1 MMKKIGILFVALTC
15 FLQMQAQEFVP
26 VADVSPMDV
35 SYFPENYPL
44 LKIKD
49 KAKDDLVA
57 RVIYSRPQ
65 KKDRALFGDLLPYG
79 RLWRMGAN
87 EATEVEFYNN
97 VSIGKTKVKK
107 GRYTLY
113 CIPNA
118 ESWTVILNKD
128 LDTWGSFG
136 YDEKLDV
143 VRLNVPVE
151 KLPKVQEY
159 FTMFFKKDNKNV
171 VLIAEW
177 DYVKVSIP
185 ITL

>member
-1 MMKKIGILFVALTC
+1 MKKIGFFVLALGC
-15 FLQMQAQEFVP
+15 FLQIQAQEFVP

-49 KAKDDLVA
+49 KAHDPLLA

-65 KKDRALFGDLLPYG
+65 KKDRELFGDLLPYG

-87 EATEVEFYNN
+87 EATEAEFYEN

-113 CIPNA
+113 CIPN
-118 ESWTVILNKD
+118 EDNWTVITCD
-128 LDTWGSFG
+128 G
-136 YDEKLDV
+136 
-143 VRLNVPVE
+143 
-151 KLPKVQEY
+151 
-159 FTMFFKKDNKNV
+159 KNSAHYEHT
-171 VLIAEW
+171 IAITDGEP
-177 DYVKVSIP
+177 SI
-185 ITL
+185 LSLL

>member
-1 MMKKIGILFVALTC
+1 MKKKIGIFILAIGC
-15 FLQMQAQEFVP
+15 FLQIQAQEFVP

-44 LKIKD
+44 LKIKE
-49 KAKDDLVA
+49 KAYEPLTA

-65 KKDRALFGDLLPYG
+65 KKERVLFGDLLPYG

-87 EATEVEFYNN
+87 EATEVEFYEN

-113 CIPNA
+113 CIPN
-118 ESWTVILNKD
+118 EDSWTVIFNKD

-136 YDEKLDV
+136 YNEKLDV
-143 VRLNVPVE
+143 VRLDVPVE
-151 KLPKVQEY
+151 KLPNVQEY
-159 FTMFFKKDNKNV
+159 FTMFFKADKKNAL
-171 VLIAEW
+171 LIAEW
-177 DYVKVSIP
+177 DQVKVSIP

>member
-1 MMKKIGILFVALTC
+1 MKKIGILILALGC

-26 VADVSPMDV
+26 IADVSPMDV

-49 KAKDDLVA
+49 KAPDPLVA

-65 KKDRALFGDLLPYG
+65 KKDRELFGDLLPYG

-87 EATEVEFYNN
+87 EATEVEFYDN

-113 CIPNA
+113 CIPN
-118 ESWTVILNKD
+118 EDNWTVILNKD
-128 LDTWGSFG
+128 LDTWGSFA
-136 YDEKLDV
+136 YNEKLDV

-151 KLPKVQEY
+151 KLPNVQEY
-159 FTMFFKKDNKNV
+159 FTMFFKQDNKNAL
-171 VLIAEW
+171 LIAEW
-177 DYVKVSIP
+177 DHVKVSIP